1 MASNLDQSIQYLKG
15 VGEKRAG
22 LYQKLGVLTLDALLR
37 YYPRTYLDFS
47 HPVSI
52 SAAPV
57 NTVCPVLAT
66 VFRKTPEQRIRKGM
80 TLYKVY
86 VTDHGGDMILTF
98 FNNKYT
104 PAALREGQ
112 EYLFYG
118 KVTGTFTRKE
128 MGSPQVFSASE
139 RLPFSP
145 VYALTEGLSSRMI
158 SANVQTALNLCQ
170 SELSDPL
177 PLSLRRECQL
187 CENEYAIRNI
197 HFPEDEKSLSLAR
210 TRLIFEELLVLK
222 CALSFVK
229 NRNLRSTG
237 HAFSPCGLEEFYRAL
252 PFTLTGAQKR
262 AAHDCLRDMSRHIPM
277 NRLVQGDVGSGK
289 TMVAAAAVYNACTNG
304 AQAALMAPTELL
316 AHQHFEGL
324 APLLAPLG
332 IKTVLLTGSLAKKQ
346 KAEVLEQL
354 RAGEAGFVIGTHALI
369 SESVSFDNLGLVV
382 TDEQHR
388 FGVSQRGILEAKGKS
403 PHVLV
408 MSATPIPRTL
418 ALIIYGDL
426 DISIIDELP
435 PGRQPVST
443 YLIDTP
449 KRKRMY
455 GFIRQHLDKGKQAY
469 IVCPVIEEGETDMV
483 SAEEYAEK
491 ISREDFKGYSVGL
504 LHGKM
509 KSARKDAVMQSFKSG
524 EIQLLVSTTV
534 VEVGV
539 DVPNAVVMVIENADR
554 FGLSQLH
561 QLRGRVGRG
570 RDASF
575 CILVS
580 DAKSEDTL
588 ARLKAL
594 CKTTDGFA
602 IAEEDLKLRG
612 PGDFFG
618 TKQHGLP
625 QLKIADMLTDVKL
638 LKLSGEASDKL
649 LADDPDLSKTE
660 HTGLR
665 TLVMKMVDNELCPLN

>member
-1 MASNLDQSIQYLKG
+1 
-15 VGEKRAG
+15 V
-22 LYQKLGVLTLDALLR
+22 
-37 YYPRTYLDFS
+37 
-47 HPVSI
+47 
-52 SAAPV
+52 
-57 NTVCPVLAT
+57 
-66 VFRKTPEQRIRKGM
+66 
-80 TLYKVY
+80 
-86 VTDHGGDMILTF
+86 
-98 FNNKYT
+98 
-104 PAALREGQ
+104 
-112 EYLFYG
+112 
-118 KVTGTFTRKE
+118 
-128 MGSPQVFSASE
+128 
-139 RLPFSP
+139 
-145 VYALTEGLSSRMI
+145 
-158 SANVQTALNLCQ
+158 
-170 SELSDPL
+170 
-177 PLSLRRECQL
+177 
-187 CENEYAIRNI
+187 
-197 HFPEDEKSLSLAR
+197 
-210 TRLIFEELLVLK
+210 
-222 CALSFVK
+222 
-229 NRNLRSTG
+229 
-237 HAFSPCGLEEFYRAL
+237 
-252 PFTLTGAQKR
+252 
-262 AAHDCLRDMSRHIPM
+262 
-277 NRLVQGDVGSGK
+277 
-289 TMVAAAAVYNACTNG
+289 
-304 AQAALMAPTELL
+304 
-316 AHQHFEGL
+316 
-324 APLLAPLG
+324 
-332 IKTVLLTGSLAKKQ
+332 
-346 KAEVLEQL
+346 
-354 RAGEAGFVIGTHALI
+354 GTHALFQEQI
-369 SESVSFDNLGLVV
+369 AFRRLSLIVI
-382 TDEQHR
+382 DEQHR

-580 DAKSEDTL
+580 DAKSEDTR